1 MAYSVA
7 TKNITGVAGE
17 AITIYRLVNP
27 QSDQTWDMADAT
39 TDLAAGISAE
49 SVASGVE
56 FPIAIFNGAI
66 GLIELGA
73 TIAAGV
79 MVSAGTN
86 GVAAA
91 ASTTTNEIVY
101 GPLLVGGDSGEIVP
115 IIMSVRTIAPA

>member
-1 MAYSVA
+1 MPYSNA
-7 TKNITGVAGE
+7 TKTIPGVAGE
-17 AITIYRLVNP
+17 AITIYRFVNP
-27 QSDQTWDMADAT
+27 QSDETWDMADAT
-39 TDLAAGISAE
+39 TDIAGGISAE

-56 FPIAIFNGAI
+56 FPIAIFDGSI

-73 TIAAGV
+73 TITGGL

-91 ASTTTNEIVY
+91 ASTTTNELVY
-101 GPLLVGGDSGEIVP
+101 GPILKTADSGEIVP